1 MVARIRSALDEK
13 ELYIDQE
20 RKGKK
25 RRVDVRPLI
34 ERMGLREGE
43 GGGDDVGRWGI
54 ELALR
59 SEEGRTAKPLEI
71 VERVLEL
78 KGESLSRC
86 KILKVE

>member
-1 MVARIRSALDEK
+1 
-13 ELYIDQE
+13 
-20 RKGKK
+20 
-25 RRVDVRPLI
+25 
-34 ERMGLREGE
+34 
-43 GGGDDVGRWGI
+43 
-54 ELALR
+54 LALR